1 MIELLAALLVFIV
14 FHAIPAIG
22 PVRRTLVTKLGMG
35 VYIVGYSG
43 LSILVLTWV
52 VMAYGNADTDVVWP
66 QWPWTRWVPLLTMP
80 WACLFLVATFSEPNP
95 LSVSGAVGV
104 KAKPFDPAHPG
115 TVSITRH
122 PLIWALLLWSGAH
135 LLPNGDTAS
144 IALFGLFA
152 ALALMGPKSLDTKKR
167 HELGDA
173 EWQRLSAQ
181 TSTVP
186 FWAIVQGKTRLDL
199 KGIGLSRIAIA
210 LALYATLLAL
220 HPWVIGISPLPL

>member
-1 MIELLAALLVFIV
+1 MINLLAALLVFIA

-22 PVRRTLVTKLGMG
+22 PVRRTLVVKLGMG
-35 VYIVGYSG
+35 IYIVGYSA
-43 LSILVLTWV
+43 LSILLLTWV

-95 LSVSGAVGV
+95 LSVSV
-104 KAKPFDPAHPG
+104 KAKQFDPAHPG

-144 IALFGLFA
+144 IVLFGLFA

-173 EWQRLSAQ
+173 EWQRLSAA
-181 TSTVP
+181 TSTIP

-199 KGIGLSRIAIA
+199 KGIGLPRIAIA
-210 LALYATLLAL
+210 LALYATLLGL